1 MPRGAEWIVI
11 LVIVL
16 VIFGGAK
23 LPSLTKNIAQSLKIF
38 RTEMKN
44 DGKSNTKNAEDKES
58 SDK

>member
-1 MPRGAEWIVI
+1 MPRGPEWIVI